1 MTLQQMKYA
10 LTIAE
15 QGSMNK
21 AAEQLFISQP
31 SLTSA
36 VRELEK
42 EIGIQVFVRSSRGV
56 SVTAEGADFL
66 MYVRQVYQQYELL
79 HQKYGGSG
87 GAKRKFGVSTQ
98 HYSFAVK
105 AFVEMVKNFGT
116 LNFEFAIRETRTM
129 DVLHDVGGFRSEV
142 GIIYQCDYNR
152 RIIGKMLHELEL
164 EFVPLIDCRAYVYL
178 WKDHPLA
185 DEKSIGLEQLADYP
199 CLVFEQGD
207 GASGFL
213 AEEILTDN
221 DYPRIIRST
230 DRATQL
236 NLMVGLNG
244 YTLCS
249 GIICEELNGNEYRAV
264 PFREDE
270 NNRNT
275 VMEIGY
281 MMKKHSILSDIGEV
295 YISEVRRYLSGCEGY
310 KEENK

>member
-1 MTLQQMKYA
+1 MTLQQLRYV
-10 LTIAE
+10 IAVADH
-15 QGSMNK
+15 GSMNEAAK
-21 AAEQLFISQP
+21 ALFISQP
-31 SLTSA
+31 SLSGA
-36 VRELEK
+36 VKELEK
-42 EIGIQVFVRSSRGV
+42 ELGFELFLRTSRGIV
-56 SVTAEGADFL
+56 VTPDGEEFL
-66 MYVRQVYQQYELL
+66 GYARQVTEQYRLL
-79 HQKYGGSG
+79 RNRYIEKES
-87 GAKRKFGVSTQ
+87 REKFSVSMQ

-116 LNFEFAIRETRTM
+116 LNFDFAIRETRTM

-185 DEKSIGLEQLADYP
+185 NEKSIGLEQLADYP

-281 MMKKHSILSDIGEV
+281 VMKKHSILSDIGEV

>member
-178 WKDHPLA
+178 WKGHPACERRSRSGLSSSRITPAWCSSRATARA
-185 DEKSIGLEQLADYP
+185 DSLLRRYSPTTTIRASS
-199 CLVFEQGD
+199 
-207 GASGFL
+207 GAPTALLSL
-213 AEEILTDN
+213 ISWWV
-221 DYPRIIRST
+221 ST
-230 DRATQL
+230 DTRCAP
-236 NLMVGLNG
+236 
-244 YTLCS
+244 
-249 GIICEELNGNEYRAV
+249 A
-264 PFREDE
+264 
-270 NNRNT
+270 
-275 VMEIGY
+275 
-281 MMKKHSILSDIGEV
+281 
-295 YISEVRRYLSGCEGY
+295 
-310 KEENK
+310 

>member
-1 MTLQQMKYA
+1 MTLQQ
-10 LTIAE
+10 LQQVITIAE
-15 QGSMNK
+15 SKSMNE
-21 AAEQLFISQP
+21 AAKKLFVSQP
-31 SLTSA
+31 NLSSV
-36 VRELEK
+36 VRELE
-42 EIGIQVFVRSSRGV
+42 EETGITLFIRSNRGIVMTPEGEEFIGYAKQVVEQYRLLENRYIHNEAKKKFSV
-56 SVTAEGADFL
+56 S
-66 MYVRQVYQQYELL
+66 M
-79 HQKYGGSG
+79 
-87 GAKRKFGVSTQ
+87 Q

-116 LNFEFAIRETRTM
+116 LNFDFAIRETRTM
-129 DVLHDVGGFRSEV
+129 DVLKDVGSLRSEI

-152 RIIGKMLHELEL
+152 RIIGKILHDLEL

-178 WKDHPLA
+178 WKNHPLA
-185 DEKSIGLEQLADYP
+185 NENSIGLEQLADYP

-221 DYPRIIRST
+221 DYPRMIRST

-249 GIICEELNGNEYRAV
+249 GIICEELNGSEYRAV

-270 NNRNT
+270 HNRNT
-275 VMEIGY
+275 IMQIGY
-281 MMKKHSILSDIGEV
+281 VVKKHSILSDIADV
-295 YISEVRRYLSGCEGY
+295 YITEVRRYLSACGEL
-310 KEENK
+310 KEDLR

>member
-1 MTLQQMKYA
+1 MTLQQMKYVLA
-10 LTIAE
+10 IAE
-15 QGSMNK
+15 EGSMNK

-31 SLTSA
+31 SLTSSM
-36 VRELEK
+36 RELEK
-42 EIGIQVFVRSSRGV
+42 EIGIQVFARSSRGV
-56 SVTAEGADFL
+56 TVTPEGADFL
-66 MYVRQVYQQYELL
+66 MYVRQVYQQYELMT
-79 HQKYGGSG
+79 QKYGAGGS
-87 GAKRKFGVSTQ
+87 AKRRFGVSTQ

-129 DVLHDVGGFRSEV
+129 DVLRDVGGFRSEV

-152 RIIGKMLHELEL
+152 KVIGKMLHDLEL
-164 EFVPLIDCRAYVYL
+164 EFVPLIDFRAYVYL
-178 WKDHPLA
+178 WKNHPLA
-185 DEKSIGLEQLADYP
+185 GEKSIGLEQLADYP
-199 CLVFEQGD
+199 CLVFEQGE
-207 GASGFL
+207 GATGFL

-249 GIICEELNGNEYRAV
+249 GIICEELNGSEYRAV

-270 NNRNT
+270 HNRNT
-275 VMEIGY
+275 IMQIGY
-281 MMKKHSILSDIGEV
+281 VVKKHSILSDIADV
-295 YISEVRRYLSGCEGY
+295 YITEVRRYLSACGELR
-310 KEENK
+310 EDIR

>member
-1 MTLQQMKYA
+1 MTLQQIKYA
-10 LTIAE
+10 LTISAE
-15 QGSMNK
+15 GSMNK
-21 AAEQLFISQP
+21 AAEKLFISQP

-36 VRELEK
+36 IRELER
-42 EIGIQVFVRSSRGV
+42 ETGIQIFARSSRGV
-56 SVTAEGADFL
+56 TPTSEGEDFL
-66 MYVRQVYQQYELL
+66 MNARQLYQQYELL
-79 HQKYGGSG
+79 EQKYTEQG

-105 AFVEMVKNFGT
+105 AFVDMVKHFGT

-129 DVLHDVGGFRSEV
+129 DVLRDVGNFRSEI

-152 RIIGKMLHELEL
+152 RVIAKILHDLEL

-185 DEKSIGLEQLADYP
+185 HESSIGLEQLADYP

-207 GASGFL
+207 DATGFL

-249 GIICEELNGNEYRAV
+249 GIICEELNGSEYRAV

-270 NNRNT
+270 HNRNT

-281 MMKKHSILSDIGEV
+281 VVKKRSVLSDIAEV
-295 YISEVRRYLSGCEGY
+295 YIAEVRRYLSACGELKG
-310 KEENK
+310 EQ

>member
-1 MTLQQMKYA
+1 MTLQQMKYVLA
-10 LTIAE
+10 IAE
-15 QGSMNK
+15 EGSMNK

-31 SLTSA
+31 SLTSSM
-36 VRELEK
+36 RELEK
-42 EIGIQVFVRSSRGV
+42 EIGIQVFARSSRGV
-56 SVTAEGADFL
+56 TVTPEGADFL

-79 HQKYGGSG
+79 TQKYGAGGS
-87 GAKRKFGVSTQ
+87 AKRRFGVSTQ

-129 DVLHDVGGFRSEV
+129 DVLRDVGGFRSEV
-142 GIIYQCDYNR
+142 GIIYQCDYNSKV
-152 RIIGKMLHELEL
+152 IGKMLHDLEL

-178 WKDHPLA
+178 WKNHPLA
-185 DEKSIGLEQLADYP
+185 GEKSIGLEQLADYP
-199 CLVFEQGD
+199 CLVFEQGE
-207 GASGFL
+207 GATGFL

-249 GIICEELNGNEYRAV
+249 GIICEELNGSEYRAV

-270 NNRNT
+270 HNRNT
-275 VMEIGY
+275 IMQIGY
-281 MMKKHSILSDIGEV
+281 VVKKHSILSDIADV
-295 YISEVRRYLSGCEGY
+295 YITEVRRYLSACGELR
-310 KEENK
+310 EDIR

>member
-1 MTLQQMKYA
+1 
-10 LTIAE
+10 
-15 QGSMNK
+15 
-21 AAEQLFISQP
+21 
-31 SLTSA
+31 
-36 VRELEK
+36 
-42 EIGIQVFVRSSRGV
+42 
-56 SVTAEGADFL
+56 
-66 MYVRQVYQQYELL
+66 
-79 HQKYGGSG
+79 
-87 GAKRKFGVSTQ
+87 
-98 HYSFAVK
+98 
-105 AFVEMVKNFGT
+105 MVKNFGT
-116 LNFEFAIRETRTM
+116 LNFDFAIRETRTM

-152 RIIGKMLHELEL
+152 RIIGKLLHELEL

-185 DEKSIGLEQLADYP
+185 NEKSIGLEQLADYP

-281 MMKKHSILSDIGEV
+281 VMKKHSILSDIGEV
-295 YISEVRRYLSGCEGY
+295 YISEVKRYLSGCEGY

>member
-1 MTLQQMKYA
+1 MKYA

-164 EFVPLIDCRAYVYL
+164 EFVPLIDCRAYVTCGRITRL
-178 WKDHPLA
+178 RTRSLSGLSSSRITPAWCSSRATARA
-185 DEKSIGLEQLADYP
+185 DSLLRRYSPTTTIR
-199 CLVFEQGD
+199 
-207 GASGFL
+207 ASSGVPTAL
-213 AEEILTDN
+213 LSLISWWV
-221 DYPRIIRST
+221 ST
-230 DRATQL
+230 DTHCAP
-236 NLMVGLNG
+236 
-244 YTLCS
+244 
-249 GIICEELNGNEYRAV
+249 A
-264 PFREDE
+264 
-270 NNRNT
+270 
-275 VMEIGY
+275 
-281 MMKKHSILSDIGEV
+281 
-295 YISEVRRYLSGCEGY
+295 
-310 KEENK
+310 

>member
-1 MTLQQMKYA
+1 MTLQQMKYVLA
-10 LTIAE
+10 IAE
-15 QGSMNK
+15 EGSMNK

-31 SLTSA
+31 SLTSSM
-36 VRELEK
+36 RELEN
-42 EIGIQVFVRSSRGV
+42 EIGIQVFARSSRGV
-56 SVTAEGADFL
+56 TVTPEGADFL

-79 HQKYGGSG
+79 TQKYGAGGS
-87 GAKRKFGVSTQ
+87 AKRRFGVSTQ

-116 LNFEFAIRETRTM
+116 LNFEFAIRETRTI
-129 DVLHDVGGFRSEV
+129 DVLRDVGGFRSEV

-152 RIIGKMLHELEL
+152 KVIGKMLHDLEL

-178 WKDHPLA
+178 WKNHPLA
-185 DEKSIGLEQLADYP
+185 GEKSIGLEQLADYP
-199 CLVFEQGD
+199 CLVFEQGE
-207 GASGFL
+207 GATGFL

-249 GIICEELNGNEYRAV
+249 GIICEELNGSEYRAV

-270 NNRNT
+270 HNRNT
-275 VMEIGY
+275 LMQIGY
-281 MMKKHSILSDIGEV
+281 VVKKHSILSDIADV
-295 YISEVRRYLSGCEGY
+295 YITEVRRYLSACGELR
-310 KEENK
+310 EDIR

>member
-1 MTLQQMKYA
+1 MTLQQMKYVLA
-10 LTIAE
+10 IADE
-15 QGSMNK
+15 GSMNK
-21 AAEQLFISQP
+21 AAEKLFVSQP

-42 EIGIQVFVRSSRGV
+42 ESGIQIFVRGSRGV

-66 MYVRQVYQQYELL
+66 MYVRQVCQQYDILR
-79 HQKYGGSG
+79 QKYGGSG
-87 GAKRKFGVSTQ
+87 NVKRKFGVSTQ

-105 AFVEMVKNFGT
+105 AFVEMVKRFGT

-129 DVLHDVGGFRSEV
+129 DVLNDVGSFRSEI

-152 RIIGKMLHELEL
+152 KIIERLLREQEL

-178 WKDHPLA
+178 WKHHPLVG
-185 DEKSIGLEQLADYP
+185 ESSIGIEQLADYP
-199 CLVFEQGD
+199 CMVFEQGD

-221 DYPRIIRST
+221 DYPRMIRSS

-236 NLMVGLNG
+236 NLMIGLNG

-249 GIICEELNGNEYRAV
+249 GIICEELNGSDFRAV

-270 NNRNT
+270 HNRNT
-275 VMEIGY
+275 IMEIGY
-281 MMKKHSILSDIGEV
+281 IVKKHSMLSDIGDV
-295 YISEVRRYLSGCEGY
+295 YISEVRRYLSQCGEL
-310 KEENK
+310 KEDKR

>member
-1 MTLQQMKYA
+1 MTLQQLKYA
-10 LTIAE
+10 V
-15 QGSMNK
+15 
-21 AAEQLFISQP
+21 AAADNGTMSEAAQSLFIAQP
-31 SLTSA
+31 SLTNA
-36 VRELEK
+36 IKELEAELDITIFHRTNK
-42 EIGIQVFVRSSRGV
+42 GII
-56 SVTAEGADFL
+56 VTNEGSEFL
-66 MYVRQVYQQYELL
+66 GYARQVLQQVGLL
-79 HQKYGGSG
+79 EEKYLSG
-87 GAKRKFGVSTQ
+87 EGHKQIFSVSTQ
-98 HYSFAVK
+98 HYSFAVS
-105 AFVEMVKNFGT
+105 AFVDIIQQFGNKNYDFT
-116 LNFEFAIRETRTM
+116 LRETQTYEIIQ
-129 DVLHDVGGFRSEV
+129 DVSQFRSEV

-185 DEKSIGLEQLADYP
+185 GEKSIGLEQLADYP

-249 GIICEELNGNEYRAV
+249 GIICEELNGSEYRAV

-270 NNRNT
+270 HNRNT

-281 MMKKHSILSDIGEV
+281 VVKKHSILSDIGEV
-295 YISEVRRYLSGCEGY
+295 YIGEVRRYLSGCEGY
-310 KEENK
+310 KEET

>member
-1 MTLQQMKYA
+1 MRLQPA
-10 LTIAE
+10 D
-15 QGSMNK
+15 N
-21 AAEQLFISQP
+21 
-31 SLTSA
+31 
-36 VRELEK
+36 RENAP
-42 EIGIQVFVRSSRGV
+42 R
-56 SVTAEGADFL
+56 AGA
-66 MYVRQVYQQYELL
+66 
-79 HQKYGGSG
+79 G
-87 GAKRKFGVSTQ
+87 
-98 HYSFAVK
+98 
-105 AFVEMVKNFGT
+105 
-116 LNFEFAIRETRTM
+116 
-129 DVLHDVGGFRSEV
+129 
-142 GIIYQCDYNR
+142 
-152 RIIGKMLHELEL
+152 
-164 EFVPLIDCRAYVYL
+164 VPLIDCRAYVYL

-281 MMKKHSILSDIGEV
+281 VMKKHSILSDIGEV
-295 YISEVRRYLSGCEGY
+295 YISEVRRYLSGCEGEHFPDHVHFHDGCGGQY
-310 KEENK
+310 FSLDEENDALCGFIAGYFAERGLTAEFTSGGTVFTVSKN

>member
-1 MTLQQMKYA
+1 MTLQQMKYV

-15 QGSMNK
+15 EGSMNR
-21 AAEQLFISQP
+21 AAERLFISQP
-31 SLTSA
+31 SLTSS

-42 EIGIQVFVRSSRGV
+42 EIGIQIFVRSSRGV
-56 SVTAEGADFL
+56 SVTAEGSDFL
-66 MYVRQVYQQYELL
+66 MNARQVYQQYELL
-79 HQKYGGSG
+79 HQKYGESG
-87 GAKRKFGVSTQ
+87 GAKRRFGVSTQ

-116 LNFEFAIRETRTM
+116 LNFDFAIRETRTM
-129 DVLHDVGGFRSEV
+129 DVLKDVGGFRSEV

-152 RIIGKMLHELEL
+152 RIIAKILHDLEL
-164 EFVPLIDCRAYVYL
+164 EFVPLIDCSAYVYL
-178 WKDHPLA
+178 WKNHPLA
-185 DEKSIGLEQLADYP
+185 GEKSIGLAQLADYP
-199 CLVFEQGD
+199 CLVFEQGE

-221 DYPRIIRST
+221 DYPRMIRST

-249 GIICEELNGNEYRAV
+249 GIICEELNGSEYRAV
-264 PFREDE
+264 PFCEDE

-275 VMEIGY
+275 TMQIGY
-281 MMKKHSILSDIGEV
+281 VVKKHSILSDIADV
-295 YISEVRRYLSGCEGY
+295 YITEVRRYLSACGEL
-310 KEENK
+310 KEDIR

>member
-1 MTLQQMKYA
+1 MTLQQMKYVLA
-10 LTIAE
+10 IAE
-15 QGSMNK
+15 EGSMNK

-31 SLTSA
+31 SLTSSM
-36 VRELEK
+36 RELEK
-42 EIGIQVFVRSSRGV
+42 EIGIQVFARSSRGV
-56 SVTAEGADFL
+56 TVTREGADFL

-79 HQKYGGSG
+79 TQKYGAGGS
-87 GAKRKFGVSTQ
+87 AKRRFGVSTQ

-116 LNFEFAIRETRTM
+116 LNFEFTIRETRTM
-129 DVLHDVGGFRSEV
+129 DVLRDVGGFRSEV

-152 RIIGKMLHELEL
+152 KVIGKMLHDLEL

-178 WKDHPLA
+178 WKNHPLA
-185 DEKSIGLEQLADYP
+185 GEKSIGLEQLADYP
-199 CLVFEQGD
+199 CLVFEQGE
-207 GASGFL
+207 GATGFL

-249 GIICEELNGNEYRAV
+249 GIICEELNGSEYRAV

-270 NNRNT
+270 HNRNT
-275 VMEIGY
+275 IMQIGY
-281 MMKKHSILSDIGEV
+281 VVKKHSILSDIADV
-295 YISEVRRYLSGCEGY
+295 YITEVRRYLSACGELR
-310 KEENK
+310 EDIR

>member
-1 MTLQQMKYA
+1 MVAETG
-10 LTIAE
+10 TITE
-15 QGSMNK
+15 
-21 AAEQLFISQP
+21 AASRLFISQP
-31 SLTSA
+31 SLTNA
-36 VRELEK
+36 IHELEK
-42 EIGIQVFVRSSRGV
+42 EMNITIFDRTNKGIHISKDG
-56 SVTAEGADFL
+56 EDFL
-66 MYVRQVYQQYELL
+66 GYASQVLEQATLL
-79 HQKYGGSG
+79 EDRYKGGNG
-87 GAKRKFGVSTQ
+87 GKQEFCVSTQ

-185 DEKSIGLEQLADYP
+185 NEKSIGLEQLADYP

-281 MMKKHSILSDIGEV
+281 VMKKHSILSDIGDV

-310 KEENK
+310 KEENT

>member
-1 MTLQQMKYA
+1 MTLQQMKYVLA
-10 LTIAE
+10 IAE
-15 QGSMNK
+15 EGSMNK

-31 SLTSA
+31 SLTSSM
-36 VRELEK
+36 RELEK
-42 EIGIQVFVRSSRGV
+42 EIGIQVFARSSRGV
-56 SVTAEGADFL
+56 TVTPEGADFL

-79 HQKYGGSG
+79 TQKYGEGGS
-87 GAKRKFGVSTQ
+87 AKRRFGVSTQ

-129 DVLHDVGGFRSEV
+129 DVLRDVGGFRSEV
-142 GIIYQCDYNR
+142 GIIYHCDYNR
-152 RIIGKMLHELEL
+152 KVIGKMLHDLEL

-178 WKDHPLA
+178 WKNHPLA
-185 DEKSIGLEQLADYP
+185 GEKAIGLEQLADYP
-199 CLVFEQGD
+199 CLVFEQGE
-207 GASGFL
+207 GATGFL

-249 GIICEELNGNEYRAV
+249 GIICEELNGSEYRAV

-270 NNRNT
+270 HNRNT
-275 VMEIGY
+275 LMQIGY
-281 MMKKHSILSDIGEV
+281 VVKKHSILSDIADV
-295 YISEVRRYLSGCEGY
+295 YITEVRRYLSACGELR
-310 KEENK
+310 EDIR

>member
-1 MTLQQMKYA
+1 M
-10 LTIAE
+10 
-15 QGSMNK
+15 
-21 AAEQLFISQP
+21 
-31 SLTSA
+31 
-36 VRELEK
+36 
-42 EIGIQVFVRSSRGV
+42 
-56 SVTAEGADFL
+56 
-66 MYVRQVYQQYELL
+66 
-79 HQKYGGSG
+79 
-87 GAKRKFGVSTQ
+87 
-98 HYSFAVK
+98 
-105 AFVEMVKNFGT
+105 
-116 LNFEFAIRETRTM
+116 
-129 DVLHDVGGFRSEV
+129 
-142 GIIYQCDYNR
+142 
-152 RIIGKMLHELEL
+152 
-164 EFVPLIDCRAYVYL
+164 
-178 WKDHPLA
+178 
-185 DEKSIGLEQLADYP
+185 
-199 CLVFEQGD
+199 FEQGD

-281 MMKKHSILSDIGEV
+281 VMKKHSILSDIGEV
-295 YISEVRRYLSGCEGY
+295 YISEVKRYLSGCEGY

>member
-1 MTLQQMKYA
+1 MTLQQMKYV
-10 LTIAE
+10 LTIAGE
-15 QGSMNK
+15 GSMNR
-21 AAEQLFISQP
+21 AAERLFISQP
-31 SLTSA
+31 SLTSS

-42 EIGIQVFVRSSRGV
+42 EIGIQIFVRSSRGV
-56 SVTAEGADFL
+56 SVTSEGADFL

-79 HQKYGGSG
+79 RQKYG
-87 GAKRKFGVSTQ
+87 ARRRFGVSTQ

-116 LNFEFAIRETRTM
+116 LNFDFAIRETRTM
-129 DVLHDVGGFRSEV
+129 DVLKDVGGFRSEV

-152 RIIGKMLHELEL
+152 RIIGKILHDLEL

-178 WKDHPLA
+178 WKNHPLA
-185 DEKSIGLEQLADYP
+185 NEKSIGLEQLADYP

-221 DYPRIIRST
+221 DYPRMIRST

-249 GIICEELNGNEYRAV
+249 GIICEELNGSEYRAV

-270 NNRNT
+270 HNRNT
-275 VMEIGY
+275 TMQIGY
-281 MMKKHSILSDIGEV
+281 VVKKHSILSDIADV
-295 YISEVRRYLSGCEGY
+295 YITEVRRYLSACGEL
-310 KEENK
+310 KEDKR

>member
-87 GAKRKFGVSTQ
+87 DAKRKFGVSTQ

-129 DVLHDVGGFRSEV
+129 DVLHDVGGFRYYPARITDV
-142 GIIYQCDYNR
+142 R
-152 RIIGKMLHELEL
+152 RTN
-164 EFVPLIDCRAYVYL
+164 
-178 WKDHPLA
+178 A
-185 DEKSIGLEQLADYP
+185 DRLKHS
-199 CLVFEQGD
+199 
-207 GASGFL
+207 
-213 AEEILTDN
+213 
-221 DYPRIIRST
+221 RRT
-230 DRATQL
+230 DRNDL
-236 NLMVGLNG
+236 FLSCRRL
-244 YTLCS
+244 YLCQR
-249 GIICEELNGNEYRAV
+249 IDV
-264 PFREDE
+264 
-270 NNRNT
+270 
-275 VMEIGY
+275 
-281 MMKKHSILSDIGEV
+281 
-295 YISEVRRYLSGCEGY
+295 
-310 KEENK
+310 

>member
-1 MTLQQMKYA
+1 MTLQQMKYV
-10 LTIAE
+10 LTIADE
-15 QGSMNK
+15 GSMNK
-21 AAEQLFISQP
+21 AAEKLFVSQP

-36 VRELEK
+36 VRELEM
-42 EIGIQVFVRSSRGV
+42 ESGIQIFVRGSRGV
-56 SVTAEGADFL
+56 TVTAEGADFL
-66 MYVRQVYQQYELL
+66 MYVRQVCQQYDILR
-79 HQKYGGSG
+79 QKYGGSG
-87 GAKRKFGVSTQ
+87 SVKRKFGVSTQ

-105 AFVEMVKNFGT
+105 AFVEMVKRFGT

-129 DVLHDVGGFRSEV
+129 DVLNDVGCFRSEI

-152 RIIGKMLHELEL
+152 KIIERLLREQEL

-178 WKDHPLA
+178 WKRHPLA
-185 DEKSIGLEQLADYP
+185 GESSIGIEQLADYP
-199 CLVFEQGD
+199 CMVFEQGD

-221 DYPRIIRST
+221 DYPRMIRSS

-249 GIICEELNGNEYRAV
+249 GIICEELNGSDFRAV

-270 NNRNT
+270 HNRNT
-275 VMEIGY
+275 IMEIGY
-281 MMKKHSILSDIGEV
+281 IVKKHSMLSDIGDV
-295 YISEVRRYLSGCEGY
+295 YISEVRRYLSRCGEL
-310 KEENK
+310 KEDRR